1 MWGDMQVCYPLDYGK
16 VSAGAHQDLSNDTP
30 KARSLVYIYQRYS
43 KYYLFINDNL
53 YYGWIT
59 GGKQAE
65 RSPWYRLPV
74 IQWLRLHAANAGDQ
88 GLIPGKG
95 TKIPHADPTC
105 HS

>member
-1 MWGDMQVCYPLDYGK
+1 MTT
-16 VSAGAHQDLSNDTP
+16 SN
-30 KARSLVYIYQRYS
+30 
-43 KYYLFINDNL
+43 
-53 YYGWIT
+53 YGWIT

-65 RSPWYRLPV
+65 RSPWYRTCLV